1 MKKIFVLIAAA
12 VVAASMI
19 SCEIADPDIVPLG
32 RAELK
37 DYAGKLLSN
46 SALLPVEMV
55 DMAIDLDEYLALPE
69 EEKQKDK
76 RFYGRLSMLGD
87 NIYKVS
93 YSGFS
98 CIVDTGGRS
107 VWENGAQW
115 KFMEFVT
122 WVYATGFGEGG
133 WRTSITEDVT
143 VTFTSDTVGEA
154 LLMAHVLMHSG
165 QALMALESREEGLCA
180 WNMAVKGVDMG
191 NDGLRAEYSSGE
203 GTGGLKVTRR
213 WVVDKDNPVE
223 QVKEKL
229 CEGMFFVDIYNGSQK
244 IDWVKLTLRPGYS
257 SEYETSR

>member
-1 MKKIFVLIAAA
+1 MNKIFALIAAA

-19 SCEIADPDIVPLG
+19 SCEIADPVIRPLG
-32 RAELK
+32 SEELK

-55 DMAIDLDEYLALPE
+55 DMAVDLDEYLALPE

-76 RFYGRLSMLGD
+76 RFYGRLSVLGD

-115 KFMEFVT
+115 KFTEFVT

-143 VTFTSDTVGEA
+143 VTFSSDTLGEA
-154 LLMAHVLMHSG
+154 LLMVKVQMPASK
-165 QALMALESREEGLCA
+165 ALMALQSREEGLNT
-180 WNMAVKGVDMG
+180 WNMAVIGVDIG
-191 NDGLRAEYSSGE
+191 NNGLRAEYSSGE

-213 WVVDKDNPVE
+213 WVVDKENPGE
-223 QVKEKL
+223 RVKEKV

-244 IDWVKLTLRPGYS
+244 IDWVRLTLKPGYS

>member
-1 MKKIFVLIAAA
+1 
-12 VVAASMI
+12 
-19 SCEIADPDIVPLG
+19 
-32 RAELK
+32 
-37 DYAGKLLSN
+37 
-46 SALLPVEMV
+46 
-55 DMAIDLDEYLALPE
+55 
-69 EEKQKDK
+69 
-76 RFYGRLSMLGD
+76 
-87 NIYKVS
+87 VS

-115 KFMEFVT
+115 KFTEFVT

-154 LLMAHVLMHSG
+154 LLMAHVMMPSG
-165 QALMALESREEGLCA
+165 QALMALESREEGLNT
-180 WNMAVKGVDMG
+180 WNMAVRGVDMG
-191 NDGLRAEYSSGE
+191 NDGLRTEYSSGE

-213 WVVDKDNPVE
+213 WAVDKDNPGE
-223 QVKEKL
+223 QVKEKVY
-229 CEGMFFVDIYNGSQK
+229 EGMFFVDIYNGSQK

>member
-1 MKKIFVLIAAA
+1 MKKIFALIAAA

-19 SCEIADPDIVPLG
+19 SCEITHHTIRPLDSK
-32 RAELK
+32 ELN
-37 DYAGKLLSN
+37 DYAVKLLSN

-55 DMAIDLDEYLALPE
+55 DMAIDLDEYLALPY
-69 EEKQKDK
+69 EEKQNDK
-76 RFYGRLSMLGD
+76 RFYGRLSELGD

-93 YSGFS
+93 YSGFL

-115 KFMEFVT
+115 KFTEFVT

-154 LLMAHVLMHSG
+154 LLMVKVQMPASE
-165 QALMALESREEGLCA
+165 ALMALKSREEGLNT
-180 WNMAVKGVDMG
+180 WNMAVRGVDTG

-203 GTGGLKVTRR
+203 GTGDLKVFRR
-213 WVVDKDNPVE
+213 WAVDKENPGE
-223 QVKEKL
+223 RVKEKV

-244 IDWVKLTLRPGYS
+244 IDWVRLTLRPGYS

>member
-1 MKKIFVLIAAA
+1 MKKIFALIAAA

-19 SCEIADPDIVPLG
+19 SCEIADPVIRPLG
-32 RAELK
+32 SEELK
-37 DYAGKLLSN
+37 DYAEKLLSN

-55 DMAIDLDEYLALPE
+55 DFAIDLDEYLALSE

-76 RFYGRLSMLGD
+76 RFYGRLSVLGD

-115 KFMEFVT
+115 KFTEFVT
-122 WVYATGFGEGG
+122 WVYTTGFGEGG

-143 VTFTSDTVGEA
+143 VTFSSDTIGEA
-154 LLMAHVLMHSG
+154 LLMVQVQMPASE
-165 QALMALESREEGLCA
+165 ALMALKSREEGLNT
-180 WNMAVKGVDMG
+180 WNMAVRGVDTG
-191 NDGLRAEYSSGE
+191 NDGLRTEYSSGE
-203 GTGGLKVTRR
+203 GTGDLKVFRR
-213 WVVDKDNPVE
+213 WAVDEENPEE
-223 QVKEKL
+223 QVKEKV

-244 IDWVKLTLRPGYS
+244 IDWVRLTLKPGYS